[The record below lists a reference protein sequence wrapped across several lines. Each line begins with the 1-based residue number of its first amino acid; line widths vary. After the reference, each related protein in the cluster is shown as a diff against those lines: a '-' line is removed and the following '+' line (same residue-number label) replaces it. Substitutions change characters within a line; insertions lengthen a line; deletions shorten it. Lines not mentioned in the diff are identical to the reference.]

1 MTARHRVDA
10 DAARDEATP
19 AAPDEE
25 RADAAAAASGTDAA
39 DRGGDGGTDART
51 SAGRPGGG
59 PRIGLVAA
67 LVAVVALAMGAG
79 AFLASQRDDGDTT
92 TAADD
97 REAWQGVLLAEP
109 QPRPDFTLTDTSGQ
123 PFDFR
128 AETQGKL
135 TLLFFGYTHCPDVCP
150 IHMANL
156 SAALAQPGMPDP
168 IVVFVT
174 TDPERDT
181 PERLRSWLDNFDPDF
196 IGLTGTREEIAAAE
210 RAAGVAGSIVPTD
223 TSGDYE
229 VGHAAQIIAYTPDD
243 LAHLHYPFGVRRQ
256 DWQADLPRMLE
267 VWGDAPAAT
276 DAEVAGA
283 GDGAEAAADGTGVV
297 EVGDVRV
304 RGAWAAADDVV
315 TAVYLTIENGGED
328 DRVVEASSEVAG
340 HVSTMG
346 GDVDMSAD
354 HGSHEGHGDHGAPFD
369 LPVPSGTTELAP
381 GGTHIMLEQL
391 NRPLEPGETITLR
404 LTFEGAGTVEVPV
417 EILDWEQV
425 AERVSGA

>member
-1 MTARHRVDA
+1 VTPRHRVEA
-10 DAARDEATP
+10 EAARDDEVAAGAPDEDHVEPAP
-19 AAPDEE
+19 AAPGDQATDE
-25 RADAAAAASGTDAA
+25 GGGP
-39 DRGGDGGTDART
+39 GGDAPTT
-51 SAGRPGGG
+51 AGRAGGG

-79 AFLASQRDDGDTT
+79 AFLASQRDDGGT

-97 REAWQGVLLAEP
+97 REAWHGVLLGEP
-109 QPRPDFTLTDTSGQ
+109 QPRPDFTLTDTSGR

-223 TSGDYE
+223 TSGGDYE

-243 LAHLHYPFGVRRQ
+243 LAHLQYPFGVRRQ

-267 VWGDAPAAT
+267 VWGDVPAS
-276 DAEVAGA
+276 
-283 GDGAEAAADGTGVV
+283 GAEGAADGGAAAAAADGAGAV
-297 EVGDVRV
+297 EVGDIRV
-304 RGAWAAADDVV
+304 SGAWAAADDVV
-315 TAVYLTIENGGED
+315 TAVYLTIENGGGD
-328 DRVVEASSEVAG
+328 DRVVEATSEVAG

-346 GDVDMSAD
+346 GDVDMSVDPGGA
-354 HGSHEGHGDHGAPFD
+354 GDGAPFD

-391 NRPLEPGETITLR
+391 TRPLEPGETITLR
-404 LTFEGAGTVEVPV
+404 LTFEEAGTVEVPV

-425 AERVSGA
+425 SARVSGS